1 MGDQIDSCATNYR
14 LCADPISYIDRRQ
27 KRPIDYCEALGIDND
42 LSAAPAASSAP
53 AASATSAIDPS
64 PASTDNAATS
74 PASPASPAAAAPKT
88 AVNASN
94 ASTALSTTTTSGGT
108 SSGASSASAASQCRD
123 DTFCTWDCF
132 SSSLFVSQCESS
144 GSGGQASYA
153 KSGQLCASVDQVK
166 AVCEEDDCMSLTA
179 QTGFYKL
186 TVDINCSRSGRN
198 EPCNLAPDGVG
209 VDWNRPA
216 SAARAMGKNTEGN
229 VPRCPKERWMPL
241 LENDPAYTKQVQL
254 MCLIGCSGGVTWAV

>member
-14 LCADPISYIDRRQ
+14 LCADPISYSDRRQ
-27 KRPIDYCEALGIDND
+27 KRPIDYCEAIGIDND
-42 LSAAPAASSAP
+42 LSAA
-53 AASATSAIDPS
+53 SATSTIDLS
-64 PASTDNAATS
+64 PAATGNAAIS
-74 PASPASPAAAAPKT
+74 PASPASPDPDSPAAAAPNTPNT
-88 AVNASN
+88 AATAVGVVNASN
-94 ASTALSTTTTSGGT
+94 SSTAVSTTTATT
-108 SSGASSASAASQCRD
+108 SGASPGAPSQSTSQCRD

-198 EPCNLAPDGVG
+198 EPCNLSPSGDG

-241 LENDPAYTKQVQL
+241 LENDPAYTKQVRR
-254 MCLIGCSGGVTWAV
+254 